1 MQGKVLDISFAPPLT
16 RTSPVGAA
24 KNKAE
29 RVQQQQVGGL
39 ESQPSKS
46 DSTASLASESQRGT
60 TPAQAIDLANSVAAH
75 LNTKLSFA
83 YVKSI
88 NRIVVTVKDGKT
100 GETIRQIPPE
110 EMVEL
115 AAKFK
120 QDARGIILN
129 YQG

>member
-1 MQGKVLDISFAPPLT
+1 MQGKVLDISVAQPLA
-16 RTSPVGAA
+16 RTSPVGTA

-39 ESQPSKS
+39 ESQQSKP
-46 DSTASLASESQRGT
+46 DSTASSASESEKVT

-83 YVKSI
+83 YEESI
-88 NRIVVTVKDGKT
+88 KKIVVTVKDGKT
-100 GETIRQIPPE
+100 GEILRQIPPE
-110 EMVEL
+110 EMVEI